1 MPIASMFIPP
11 PLFLLPSSPPLISFP
26 LSPPLFLLPSSPPLF
41 SSPLLPLS
49 PPLFPFILPF
59 LLFPSP
65 PVPSF
70 LCFTSVDTEHVQ
82 WLRSHL
88 ISSPSSSSFLPS
100 SYLLISP
107 SSFPC
112 LCFPSPLSLP
122 LLQLSNFPLFIFLL
136 PTLFIVHTL
145 KAISICHIQ
154 SRFMTLSILYI
165 LQCIL
170 SSLHTPSTCTRK
182 ESIKSSIHCLIYCL
196 PGILLIRCCLIILL
210 LSNQIFE
217 LE

>member
-1 MPIASMFIPP
+1 MEARLVSAVGRISYTSFSSS
-11 PLFLLPSSPPLISFP
+11 LFVVSFP
-26 LSPPLFLLPSSPPLF
+26 SGSLLSLLHFCSYL
-41 SSPLLPLS
+41 
-49 PPLFPFILPF
+49 
-59 LLFPSP
+59 
-65 PVPSF
+65 
-70 LCFTSVDTEHVQ
+70 DTEHLQ

-122 LLQLSNFPLFIFLL
+122 LLQLSSFPLFIFLL

-182 ESIKSSIHCLIYCL
+182 ESNYYKVFYPLFDIL
-196 PGILLIRCCLIILL
+196 PSGNFVDSL
-210 LSNQIFE
+210 LSYYIVA
-217 LE
+217 